1 MENKEHISKEL
12 IERLYYEEELSIR
25 EIGKKLSI
33 TRGQVEGLME
43 TYNIQPRTFSEA
55 MKIKVKKYSKEKK
68 IEAIEDLS
76 RKLSNQEDINKNR
89 RPIPRKNL
97 LIPIPLSNS
106 RDASVT
112 IVISDLHIGDAN
124 HLPETYWST
133 ISNVCEVLKNIKSF
147 YNVKNLYLVL
157 NGDIVAG
164 RDIYKSQELR
174 NIIQRGHWQVFL
186 AEMIIKDTL
195 EKLSTIKNIDKII
208 FIRGTH
214 DSLANNFIL
223 YLKRL
228 MNYETLYL
236 SHGGVFN
243 IAGPLGEYNVLF
255 SHGYGWSDVFPV
267 SSPMMRDVLK
277 VLNTYR
283 DSGINIER
291 ICSSHSHW
299 ISSGFIFENIYWDT
313 TGGFQKW
320 EYTLSQRPAGAIV
333 YLYNNGE
340 CVSIPVRPDPVVEA
354 KEKSDVGLE
363 YKNLIYYGTYLLKH
377 LKEIEKIEE

>member
-1 MENKEHISKEL
+1 
-12 IERLYYEEELSIR
+12 
-25 EIGKKLSI
+25 
-33 TRGQVEGLME
+33 
-43 TYNIQPRTFSEA
+43 
-55 MKIKVKKYSKEKK
+55 MKIKMKKYSKEKQ
-68 IEAIEDLS
+68 IEAIETLNE
-76 RKLSNQEDINKNR
+76 KLSNRKDLDKNVRPVIR
-89 RPIPRKNL
+89 RNL
-97 LIPIPLSNS
+97 LIPVPLSNS
-106 RDASVT
+106 RDAVLT

-147 YNVKNLYLVL
+147 YNIKTLYLVL

-164 RDIYKSQELR
+164 RDVYKSQELR

-195 EKLSTIKNIDKII
+195 EKLSTIRDIDKII

-214 DSLANNFIL
+214 ESLANNFVL

-228 MNYETLYL
+228 MKNKTLYL
-236 SHGGVFN
+236 SHGGIFN
-243 IAGPLGEYNVLF
+243 IADPIGNYYVLF
-255 SHGYGWSDVFPV
+255 SHGYGWSDAFPV
-267 SSPMMRDVLK
+267 SSPMMKDVLK
-277 VLNTYR
+277 VMNTYR
-283 DSGINIER
+283 ERGTPIER

-299 ISSGFIFENIYWDT
+299 LSSGFIVEDVYWDT

-340 CVSIPVRPDPVVEA
+340 CVSIPVRPDPDIEA
-354 KEKSDVGLE
+354 NEKSDVGLE
-363 YKNLIYYGTYLLKH
+363 YKNLIYYGNYLLKH
-377 LKEIEKIEE
+377 LRELEKIEES